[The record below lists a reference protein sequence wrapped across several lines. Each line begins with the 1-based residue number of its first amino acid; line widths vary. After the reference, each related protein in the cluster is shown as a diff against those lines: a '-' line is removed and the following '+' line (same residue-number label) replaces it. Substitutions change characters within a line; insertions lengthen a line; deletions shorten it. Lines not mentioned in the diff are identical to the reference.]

1 MTKDQVQWWRSAA
14 RSLSRA
20 GFLWLALTA
29 VALGSLVSS
38 GSALAPSA
46 RLVAASNVGSSGKLK
61 VNGSGSASV
70 LPGSLTDRA
79 LGSDTEAQRVHV
91 GGTPVGLITSALALA
106 APAGRDR
113 LEIPSNRDQPA
124 FKPAAFN
131 ARAPPARA

>member
-1 MTKDQVQWWRSAA
+1 MTKDQVQWWARAA
-14 RSLSRA
+14 QSLSRA

-46 RLVAASNVGSSGKLK
+46 RLVAASNIGSSGKLK

-70 LPGSLTDRA
+70 IPGNLTDRA
-79 LGSDTEAQRVHV
+79 QGPDTEAKRIPT
-91 GGTPVGLITSALALA
+91 GGTPVGLIAAALAFA
-106 APAGRDR
+106 DPAGRDR
-113 LEIPSNRDQPA
+113 LDIPSDSDRPA
-124 FKPAAFN
+124 FRPAAFN